1 MTDSGVTI
9 EESVVEESVDDE
21 IPPLENTPPGD
32 AGAPGEEKLG
42 GEGEDKRGP
51 KQSKSEKKSRK
62 AVAKLGLKPVPGV
75 VRVTVK
81 KAKNIL
87 FVISKPDV
95 FKSPA
100 SDTYVIFGEANIE
113 DPGSHLLKETA
124 KQFEKKRQDA
134 AGNGDE
140 PPALEPVEAPEA
152 VDETGVEE
160 KDIELVMSQT
170 SATRSQA
177 VAALKKTGGD
187 IVNAIMELTL

>member
-1 MTDSGVTI
+1 VACLKVQPLSYKGIIKEGDSKTCVLELTIGVLSSQHEDMNFKVLI
-9 EESVVEESVDDE
+9 QAVDSTNNNK
-21 IPPLENTPPGD
+21 IANLFIC
-32 AGAPGEEKLG
+32 
-42 GEGEDKRGP
+42 
-51 KQSKSEKKSRK
+51 SE
-62 AVAKLGLKPVPGV
+62 PVQ
-75 VRVTVK
+75 
-81 KAKNIL
+81 
-87 FVISKPDV
+87 VISKPDV

-177 VAALKKTGGD
+177 VSALKKTGGD
-187 IVNAIMELTL
+187 IVNAIMELAL